1 LEQAIASSPTTNAQA
16 MLKHLQD
23 KVHSFIGEAE
33 PPDDLTIVVL
43 QVRTQD
49 VKIL

>member
-16 MLKHLQD
+16 MLEHLQD

-33 PPDDLTIVVL
+33 PPHDLTIVVL
-43 QVRTQD
+43 QVRA
-49 VKIL
+49 